1 MTQIQPPTSP
11 VPPAPQSDDSARV
24 SRAINLAAELFEA
37 PAVTGARFV
46 GRADKQSSSSTLLVS
61 LSQRS
66 LSGLTK
72 RSATQSLVL
81 GGPDS
86 DVVATTPVSFTS
98 EEVKHVS
105 LSPDGSRQAVFR
117 QIAAKDGKPARKV
130 VEIVRVLDGRK
141 EDELDLS
148 NEHGDFYFD
157 STFGSASWHPSST
170 SLVYTAEAPSPKPD
184 PSATRPS
191 AVKFEYTPDFG
202 ETFTGRREPTLFL
215 LVLADSSFQGAL
227 QQDEPTLSTQ
237 DAPTQ
242 SKPALSVH
250 RLTSPNLAGPVVF
263 GQAAFLPNTDR
274 PRLVATGYAPLG
286 DGRKLGI
293 VYCTNRRARIYALEV
308 KAEHKAAADDEDGHG
323 DDADMPK
330 VVFRTSSATPISSAS
345 RSARSPRVLPLA
357 ADSHQTARVVYI
369 SNALG
374 GPHASC
380 AALELATLSA
390 SLSVDEARTVVD
402 VVDEPSSSSGDAF
415 PGLYVDQLPHEPFV
429 VVDGGGAQGE
439 VAVAM
444 TSVWRT
450 RRVPLVVG
458 LESGRV
464 TSLAPWPERRTS
476 VDAALP
482 YLYLGD
488 GKGEGKSEAGGDE
501 QEQLESFSVL
511 GTDGQDRVVALR
523 SGPGSPPRLVV
534 AHVQEGSSARWKVL
548 KDAPVSH
555 ELTSALSRISYTILP
570 LPKFEPTELVLVS
583 PIPIDPAAES
593 SVNLPP
599 LVVIPHG
606 GPHGA
611 STTDWSYATAALVL
625 AGYRV
630 VLVNYPGSV
639 GYGQRYIDELP
650 ARIGELEVEATLG
663 AAHYLNALSLASRT
677 RGKKLLMGGSHGGFI
692 ASHLTARWPDEFDAV
707 VQRNPVT
714 DLVANSSNS
723 DIPEWQWLEAGLPY
737 SFDGPPTHVDPATHK
752 RFYDV
757 SPLRHAHQVKTP
769 TLLLIGLDDR
779 RVPSDQGRAWFHA
792 LKSRPDGAAAKVD
805 VEMLAFPGNG
815 HPIDSTVEA
824 EWCAFEAG
832 VEWLA
837 RYTSW
842 D

>member
-1 MTQIQPPTSP
+1 MTQIQPSRSP
-11 VPPAPQSDDSARV
+11 VPPTPQSDDSTRV
-24 SRAINLAAELFEA
+24 RRAIDLAAELFEA
-37 PAVTGARFV
+37 PTVTGARFV
-46 GRADKQSSSSTLLVS
+46 GRTDKQSSSSTLLVS

-72 RSATQSLVL
+72 RSATQSIVL
-81 GGPDS
+81 GNTDS
-86 DVVATTPVSFTS
+86 NVVATTPLVYAAD
-98 EEVKHVS
+98 EVKHVA
-105 LSPDGSRQAVFR
+105 LSPDGTRQAVFR
-117 QIAAKDGKPARKV
+117 KVAAKDGKPARKV

-141 EDELDLS
+141 EDELDVS
-148 NEHGDFYFD
+148 DEHGDLYLD
-157 STFGSASWHPSST
+157 STFGPPSWHPSST
-170 SLVYTAEAPSPKPD
+170 ALVYTAEAPRPKPK
-184 PSATRPS
+184 PSASRPS
-191 AVKFEYTPDFG
+191 AAKFEYTPDFG

-215 LVLADSSFQGAL
+215 LVLGSSSFQSAL
-227 QQDEPTLSTQ
+227 QQD
-237 DAPTQ
+237 
-242 SKPALSVH
+242 KPRMLVH
-250 RLTSPNLAGPVVF
+250 RLTSPDLAGPVVF
-263 GQAAFLPNTDR
+263 GQPAFLPDTDR
-274 PRLVATGYAPLG
+274 PRLVATGYAPLN

-293 VYCTNRRARIYALEV
+293 VYCTNRRARVYALDV
-308 KAEHKAAADDEDGHG
+308 QAEHDGDAESSDNDDK
-323 DDADMPK
+323 PK
-330 VVFRTSSATPISSAS
+330 IVYRASTATPISSAD
-345 RSARSPRVLPLA
+345 RSARSPRVLPSSS
-357 ADSHQTARVVYI
+357 DSEKSAVRVVYI

-380 AALELATLSA
+380 AALQLATLSA
-390 SLSVDEARTVVD
+390 SLSVDEDRAVVAVVD
-402 VVDEPSSSSGDAF
+402 VPDAKQGSADPF

-429 VVDGGGAQGE
+429 VGE
-439 VAVAM
+439 KGEISVAM

-458 LESGRV
+458 LDSGTV
-464 TSLAPWPERRTS
+464 TCLAPWPERRTS

-482 YLYLGD
+482 YLYL
-488 GKGEGKSEAGGDE
+488 EGGE

-523 SGPGSPPRLVV
+523 SGPGAPPRLVV
-534 AHVQEGSSARWKVL
+534 AGMREGSSARWKVL
-548 KDAPVSH
+548 KDAPVSV
-555 ELTSALSRISYTILP
+555 ELSSALSRISYTVLA
-570 LPKFEPTELVLVS
+570 LPKFEPTDLVLIS
-583 PIPIDPAAES
+583 PIPIDPTAES
-593 SVNLPP
+593 HVNLPP

-611 STTDWSYATAALVL
+611 ATTDWSYGTAALVV

-630 VLVNYPGSV
+630 VLVNYPGST

-650 ARIGELEVEATLG
+650 PRIGELEVEATLG

-714 DLVANSSNS
+714 DLVSNAANS
-723 DIPEWQWLEAGLPY
+723 DIPEWQWEEADLAY
-737 SFDGPPTHVDPATHK
+737 SFDNPPTHVDPATYK

-779 RVPSDQGRAWFHA
+779 RVPPDQGRAWFHA
-792 LKSRPDGAAAKVD
+792 LKNRAEGDTKVD